1 LQVKVLLQK
10 GTFFMN
16 LIFYTMNGVGVFA
29 VLILLLIYFGIIAL
43 MIISMWKIF
52 TKAGKEGWASIVPFY
67 NLYVMVE
74 ISKKPTWW
82 FGMMFVPFA
91 NFVFMI
97 MIMNG
102 ISKSFGKSEGFT
114 VGMIFLPY
122 VFYPILAFGD
132 AQYVDAQKQ
141 ENKDLLD
148 SF

>member
-1 LQVKVLLQK
+1 
-10 GTFFMN
+10 MN
-16 LIFYTMNGVGVFA
+16 AIGVFA
-29 VLILLLIYFGIIAL
+29 ILIFVLIYFGIIAL

-67 NLYVMVE
+67 NFYVMVE

-91 NFVFMI
+91 NFVIMI

-114 VGMIFLPY
+114 VGMVFLPY

-132 AQYVDAQKQ
+132 AQYVDAEKE

>member
-1 LQVKVLLQK
+1 
-10 GTFFMN
+10 
-16 LIFYTMNGVGVFA
+16 
-29 VLILLLIYFGIIAL
+29 
-43 MIISMWKIF
+43 MWKIF

-67 NLYVMVE
+67 NFYVMVE

-91 NFVFMI
+91 NIVFMI

-114 VGMIFLPY
+114 VGMLFLPY

-132 AQYVDAQKQ
+132 AQYVDAEKSN
-141 ENKDLLD
+141 NKDLLD